1 MKTAT
6 PWWQYFPKKSAL
18 LPSEPGR
25 RDSPDPTLTPGTWV
39 RLRGKPERA
48 RRVLRVEWH
57 YYRRQFVY
65 IVETRRYFDAYW
77 FAEQLVVVPQDVLK
91 AEGLQ

>member
-1 MKTAT
+1 M
-6 PWWQYFPKKSAL
+6 
-18 LPSEPGR
+18 
-25 RDSPDPTLTPGTWV
+25 

-57 YYRRQFVY
+57 YYRGRFVY
-65 IVETRRYFDAYW
+65 IVETCGYFDAYW
-77 FAEQLVVVPQDVLK
+77 FAEQLVVVPRDSLE